1 VPGPEG
7 IYEGTRRVEPKNGSE
22 SSIPAIDA
30 HTQKE
35 GIYEGRGASMD
46 EAEAERL
53 LAIGQ
58 QLGLTEG
65 GES

>member
-1 VPGPEG
+1 M
-7 IYEGTRRVEPKNGSE
+7 VEPMNGAE
-22 SSIPAIDA
+22 PAIRAIDA

-46 EAEAERL
+46 EAEADRL

-58 QLGLTEG
+58 QLGLTG
-65 GES
+65 GGAS